1 MPTALALS
9 RRLRRAGL
17 VVDLGF
23 AGSLAKG
30 MKRANKVNA
39 RVAVILGEAE
49 IARQVATVRDMDSGA
64 QREVSLAQLEDE
76 LGQYC

>member
-1 MPTALALS
+1 
-9 RRLRRAGL
+9 
-17 VVDLGF
+17 
-23 AGSLAKG
+23 